1 MALLSGVLGSLILS
15 GVLGSLILSGV
26 PGSLILSAAPGEENV
41 MVTSWALKSDSWVQ
55 LQATSLPIIS
65 LCLSFP
71 DCKRLSFVQFCEN

>member
-41 MVTSWALKSDSWVQ
+41 MVTSWALKSRFLGSAPGYITSYH
-55 LQATSLPIIS
+55 LSLPQ
-65 LCLSFP
+65 FP
-71 DCKRLSFVQFCEN
+71 